1 MGFDD
6 EGLGTILLEGALTAE
21 ALTYPFVDDGALI
34 HPTSKVKED
43 APSLTEVAGQLLEA
57 SLSEV
62 SARADTQEMHTL
74 CRSTPHTPEGFD
86 GKLCDEVQRLRRM
99 DRTEPVGLARVGSN
113 LREELIVRHTRRC
126 RQPQLLTDATTD
138 LTGYLYGHRLP
149 DLILRHIEEGLI
161 KRNRLDD
168 IGVVV
173 EDAVNGSRD
182 FAVAIE
188 VHRHEDE
195 LRAELTCLRPRHSR
209 AYPEAPSFVA
219 RSTDHPTRLRS
230 AHGNRQ
236 PPKLGMVVLLY
247 RGVEGIHID
256 VYDLAHGEGEGWTGG
271 LGRSYHF
278 LGR

>member
-34 HPTSKVKED
+34 HPTSKVIED
-43 APSLTEVAGQLLEA
+43 TPRLTEVAGQLLEA

-62 SARADTQEMHTL
+62 RPRADTQEMHTL

-86 GKLCDEVQRLRRM
+86 GKLGDEVQRLRRM
-99 DRTEPVGLARVGSN
+99 DRAEPVGLARVGSN
-113 LREELIVRHTRRC
+113 LREELIVRHTRRS
-126 RQPQLLTDATTD
+126 RQPQLLADAATD

-149 DLILRHIEEGLI
+149 DLVLRHIEERLI
-161 KRNRLDD
+161 EGNRLDD
-168 IGVVV
+168 IGIVV
-173 EDAVNGSRD
+173 EDAVNGSRG

-195 LRAELTCLRPRHSR
+195 LRAELACLRPRHRR
-209 AYPEAPSFVA
+209 AHPEAPSFVA
-219 RSTDHPTRLRS
+219 RSTDHSTRLHS

-256 VYDLAHGEGEGWTGG
+256 VYDLAHSEGEEWAGG